1 MVKRIGVFLG
11 VVLWA
16 VGSLAQSSASYKLT
30 ESVFNAGGN
39 PAPVLTSASY
49 AMTLDALGD
58 SVSGTNL
65 ASASYSS
72 DAGFAGLFH
81 PPGEVLDL
89 RFTDST
95 HMAWDPEPSVGFYN
109 LYRGLVSGLSG
120 GYGSCLSAG
129 LTGESGVDAATPS
142 SGQCFFYLVTAE
154 NRIAE
159 EGTLGQTSSGAQ
171 RPNTSPCP

>member
-1 MVKRIGVFLG
+1 MTKRIGVFLAA
-11 VVLWA
+11 VVYAL
-16 VGSLAQSSASYKLT
+16 GSFAQSSANYQLT

-39 PAPVLTSASY
+39 PSPVLTSASY
-49 AMTLDALGD
+49 AMTLDAVGD

-65 ASASYSS
+65 ASTSYSS
-72 DAGFAGLFH
+72 DAGFAALFH

-95 HMAWDPEPSVGFYN
+95 HMAWDPESSVGSYN

-120 GYGSCLSAG
+120 GYGSCLSSELA
-129 LTGESGVDAATPS
+129 GESGVDASTPS

-154 NRIAE
+154 NRLAE
-159 EGTLGQTSSGAQ
+159 EGTLGQTSSGVE
-171 RPNTSPCP
+171 RTNPGPCP

>member
-1 MVKRIGVFLG
+1 MLRRLGLVLFLS
-11 VVLWA
+11 LWA
-16 VGSLAQSSASYKLT
+16 APSAAQSSTSYKLT

-39 PAPVLTSASY
+39 PSPVLASASY
-49 AMTLDALGD
+49 AMTLDAVGD

-72 DAGFAGLFH
+72 DAGFAAWFH

-95 HMAWDPEPSVGFYN
+95 HLAWDPEPSVGSYN

-120 GYGSCLSAG
+120 GYGVCLSSG
-129 LTGESGVDAATPS
+129 LTGESGVDASTPS
-142 SGQCFFYLVTAE
+142 AGQCFFYLVTAE
-154 NRIAE
+154 NRLAE
-159 EGTLGQTSSGAQ
+159 EGTLGHTSSGVERANQ
-171 RPNTSPCP
+171 GPCP